1 VNGRRTAGGNAA
13 EPGDTS
19 ATWDL
24 ATAILE
30 QAQAYARDLQQ
41 LYQLERRRAA
51 ELERQVQALDAVR
64 MLTGRLARS
73 ADLGELLEQVCWLP
87 IEVLGAQACAVT
99 VLNEAAWLAATGRSE
114 QPEEAADDVLT
125 INRSHGLPPGFVQAF
140 RLRPGEG
147 PAGRA
152 VRDGRVVFVPD
163 LTAEEAGALARLA
176 RRAGLAAC
184 LSHPLILP
192 TGNAIGT
199 LDTYFAAPP
208 ELGPGDTL
216 FFETLANVAL
226 IGLRLERE
234 RIRES
239 ISLYHVGRAL
249 SAQTNLQRQAA
260 AIVDGAVSLLG
271 ADGGLLFLRDT
282 DPEEAP
288 AEPASGDEDGESDVP
303 LYLAYGDER
312 IAVAVGR
319 ALAEEV
325 ARTRAPRLERDVP
338 ALLGANASPDAAGL
352 ASGLGSMLATP
363 LLLDRRVEGV
373 LELYFTSRRGP
384 SQTDLWLLGTV
395 ANQAALLLRNAQ
407 LYLWSEELA
416 IADERNRIAREA
428 HDGVC
433 QSLALKLLKI
443 EICLKL
449 LNKDPLQVAR
459 ELLAL
464 REGLREDLRELRYL
478 ILDLRPIKLQER
490 GLEQAVREY
499 VEHYYFNTPLDVTL
513 TVSGIDG
520 LPPKLETMFYR
531 MVQEML
537 TNVRKHARAQRAQV
551 ELVREGGHVRL
562 TVRDDGCGFDVGEA
576 LARSRQRGRVGLGG
590 MRERVEA
597 AGGTLEIIS
606 APGQGTTITAV
617 VPLHLSA

>member
-1 VNGRRTAGGNAA
+1 VNDLRRSEEQIGAA
-13 EPGDTS
+13 S
-19 ATWDL
+19 ATWDM

-51 ELERQVQALDAVR
+51 ELERQIQALDAVR
-64 MLTGRLARS
+64 SLTGRLARS
-73 ADLGELLEQVCWLP
+73 ADLRELLDQVCLLP

-99 VLNEAAWLAATGRSE
+99 VLNEAAWHAATGATEEPE
-114 QPEEAADDVLT
+114 QTAADVLT
-125 INRSHGLPPGFVQAF
+125 INCSRGLPSGFVQAF
-140 RLRPGEG
+140 RLCPGEG

-152 VRDGRVVFVPD
+152 IREGRVTFVAD
-163 LTAEEAGALARLA
+163 LSCEEPADLARLA
-176 RRAGLAAC
+176 RRAGLTSC

-192 TGNAIGT
+192 SGNAIGT

-208 ELGPGDTL
+208 ELGPGATL

-260 AIVDGAVSLLG
+260 AIVEGAVSLLG
-271 ADGGLLFLRDT
+271 ASGGLLFLRDE
-282 DPEEAP
+282 DPEETLPDAAP
-288 AEPASGDEDGESDVP
+288 TDDATAGIP
-303 LYLAYGDER
+303 LHLAYGDER
-312 IAVAVGR
+312 IAAAVGR

-325 ARTRAPRLERDVP
+325 ARTRMPRLERDVP
-338 ALLGANASPDAAGL
+338 GLLAATASADAAGL
-352 ASGLGSMLATP
+352 ARGIGSMLATP

-384 SQTDLWLLGTV
+384 SQTDLWLLGSV

-449 LNKDPLQVAR
+449 LNKDPVQVAR

-513 TVSGIDG
+513 TIEGIDG
-520 LPPKLETMFYR
+520 LPPKLETMLYR

-537 TNVRKHARAQRAQV
+537 TNVRKHARARHAHV
-551 ELVREGGHVRL
+551 ELVREGAQVRL
-562 TVRDDGCGFDVGEA
+562 TVRDDGCGFDVAEA
-576 LARSRQRGRVGLGG
+576 LARSRTRGRVGLGG
-590 MRERVEA
+590 MRERAEA

-606 APGQGTTITAV
+606 APGQGTAISARI
-617 VPLHLSA
+617 PLQPHV